1 MGQLVNFGLNTQ
13 VIIDKLILP
22 IAYIPDFGGG
32 DFYNSLEMSKS
43 TILIENIDG
52 VGDVTISSLPSEPYS
67 KLGEIKIIHNFDS
80 NYNIILAS
88 LYSYGDGDISNP
100 AGDAIDYIL
109 KPRSSVILQYVE
121 DVFNAINVWQIIS
134 SSSTTSLSS

>member
-43 TILIENIDG
+43 TILIDNIDG
-52 VGDVTISSLPSEPYS
+52 VGDVTISSLPIEPYS
-67 KLGEIKIIHNFDS
+67 QLVEIKIIHNFDS

-100 AGDAIDYIL
+100 AGINYIL
-109 KPRSSVILQYVE
+109 RPRSSVILQYVE